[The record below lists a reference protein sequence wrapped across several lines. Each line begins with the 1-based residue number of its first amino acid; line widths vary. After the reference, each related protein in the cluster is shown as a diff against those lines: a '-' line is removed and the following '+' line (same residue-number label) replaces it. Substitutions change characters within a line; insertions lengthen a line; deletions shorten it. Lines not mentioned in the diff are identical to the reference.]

1 MRQLSYLF
9 TIVFSILGFGVI
21 AWAESHGAGHGDGH
35 GGGVPKVVMYQA
47 VNFFIFAAIIFFS
60 AKNKVVTLFRER
72 SEDFFRQAREAE
84 QRKKEL
90 EFQQSD
96 LERRFSELKSMKE
109 QSIMRAE
116 LEAQQWVST
125 EKERA
130 LTEANN
136 IAKDSETLL
145 RAEEQKQMEHLRQE
159 VLEMS
164 MVSAEQNLGG
174 LGGEE
179 KAKVNRQFN
188 ARLEGANV

>member
-1 MRQLSYLF
+1 MRQRTSLF
-9 TIVFSILGFGVI
+9 AIVCSIVGVSII
-21 AWAESHGAGHGDGH
+21 AWAETHGGGGHGDGH
-35 GGGVPKVVMYQA
+35 TGIPKVVMYQA
-47 VNFFIFAAIIFFS
+47 INFFIFAAIIFFG
-60 AKNKVVTLFRER
+60 AKNKVVSLFRQR

-90 EFQQSD
+90 EFQKAD
-96 LERRFSELKSMKE
+96 LERRFSELKSMRE

-130 LTEANN
+130 LIEANN

-164 MVSAEQNLGG
+164 MVSAEENLGG